1 MIEKKRKEFKKKTMV
16 LVRSSWKIG
25 RAILLNTVDIN
36 IHVGI
41 NDTPFSYAS
50 VDFPRALLLC
60 LISDEG
66 SSLWGTVT
74 RPPVLFN
81 MSLWLILGAH
91 RRPPTTKSISFSGFT
106 SCDRFSLDLF
116 CLIEN
121 FSFILTKIN
130 NNMSPGMIIKLK
142 I

>member
-1 MIEKKRKEFKKKTMV
+1 M
-16 LVRSSWKIG
+16 RSSWKIG
-25 RAILLNTVDIN
+25 RAILLNTVNIN

-74 RPPVLFN
+74 RLPVLFN

-106 SCDRFSLDLF
+106 SCDRFHWIYFVSLHLRI
-116 CLIEN
+116 LV
-121 FSFILTKIN
+121 SFFKIN
-130 NNMSPGMIIKLK
+130 NNMSLE
-142 I
+142 